1 MQHRIFFVNGCF
13 QPDGANSQY
22 NTLYDALAAKG
33 FVGDRRAFNVR
44 NDLLVRCY
52 FIFFLFCSF
61 FFSCSLHKVWDGNYI
76 GTNS

>member
-44 NDLLVRCY
+44 NDLLVRL
-52 FIFFLFCSF
+52 FFLCSF
-61 FFSCSLHKVWDGNYI
+61 FFLVLCNKVWDGNYI